1 MEDLLDLKTYRLLND
16 FGAGSHK
23 PGSGSAAALQGML
36 AAKLLVTV
44 IELNNG
50 VDYKFRYSKALP
62 RLLEMQ
68 SIINSRIYPRLTALF
83 QLDSVQFGKTI
94 KERER
99 RNAETD
105 LINHN
110 LLARSALAELKVSIR
125 LPLEIASLCVEIAE
139 FADYVFDNAF
149 QSARG
154 DSQVAL
160 SSAVAAVA
168 GSLSIVHLNL
178 LPFGSDS
185 YKWIEKVRLKCE
197 SLQNHYDKLNA
208 IASVKMNVLVKK
220 VEAKRSFYKE
230 VDQLLKGTKSAQQI
244 TNKQLEQFARDL
256 QNLVWLNRKSIW
268 GTEISIAERDVLNPS
283 KVFEKVLGYKYDH
296 NHDLGYYFIDGQ
308 WVDIAGLIDQ
318 DNKLVQ
324 ISNHTDKHLQNF
336 TAAHELG
343 HALLHKQSVL
353 HRDVPIDGSNEL
365 RNRPLEERQADK
377 FASYFLMPAKL
388 VRRRFKL
395 LFNTH
400 DFRITSDSAFNLT
413 GNSSANDL
421 KIKCND
427 LRGLS
432 LKLASAESYGQ
443 DFFEPLSTYFN
454 VSATA
459 MAIRLEE
466 LGLMK
471 F

>member
-1 MEDLLDLKTYRLLND
+1 MEDLLNLKTYKLLDD

-23 PGSGSAAALQGML
+23 PGSGSAAALQGMI

-44 IELNNG
+44 IELTNG
-50 VDYKFRYSKALP
+50 DDYKLRYSKVLP
-62 RLLEMQ
+62 RLLDMQ
-68 SIINSRIYPRLTALF
+68 AVINSRIYPRLAELF

-105 LINHN
+105 LISHN

-139 FADYVFDNAF
+139 FAEYVFDNAF

-160 SSAVAAVA
+160 SSAVAAIA
-168 GSLSIVHLNL
+168 GCLSIVHLNL

-185 YKWIEKVRLKCE
+185 YNWIEKVKYKCE
-197 SLQNHYDKLNA
+197 TLQNHYDKLNA
-208 IASVKMNVLVKK
+208 VAGEKMNVLVKK
-220 VEAKRSFYKE
+220 VEAKRLFYKE
-230 VDQLLKGTKSAQQI
+230 VDQLLTVTKSTQQL
-244 TNKQLEQFARDL
+244 TNKQMEQFARDL

-268 GTEISIAERDVLNPS
+268 GAEIDINEMHVLNPS
-283 KVFEKVLGYKYDH
+283 KVFEKVLGYKYDN
-296 NHDLGYYFIDGQ
+296 NHDLGYDFIDGQ
-308 WVDIAGLIDQ
+308 LVEIAGLIDQ

-324 ISNHTDKHLQNF
+324 ISNHTGSHLQNF

-353 HRDVPIDGSNEL
+353 HRDIPIDGSNEL
-365 RNRPLEERQADK
+365 RNRPPEEMQADK
-377 FASYFLMPAKL
+377 FASYFLMPEKL

-395 LFNTH
+395 LFGTY
-400 DFRITSDSAFNLT
+400 DFRINSDSAFKLT

-421 KIKCND
+421 RIKCRD

-432 LKLASAESYGQ
+432 LKLSSAESYGQ
-443 DFFEPLSTYFN
+443 DFFEPLSAHFN
-454 VSATA
+454 VSPTA

-466 LGLMK
+466 LKLVQY
-471 F
+471 

>member
-1 MEDLLDLKTYRLLND
+1 MEDLLNLKTNKLLDD

-23 PGSGSAAALQGML
+23 PGSGSAAALQGMV

-44 IELNNG
+44 IELTNG
-50 VDYKFRYSKALP
+50 DDYKIRYSKVLS
-62 RLLEMQ
+62 RLLQMQ
-68 SIINSRIYPRLTALF
+68 SAINSRIYPRLTELF

-99 RNAETD
+99 RNAETE

-160 SSAVAAVA
+160 SSAVAAIA
-168 GSLSIVHLNL
+168 GCLSIVHLNL

-185 YKWIEKVRLKCE
+185 YNWIEKVRIKCE
-197 SLQNHYDKLNA
+197 TLHAHYDKLNA
-208 IASVKMNVLVKK
+208 IAGEKMNVLVKK
-220 VEAKRSFYKE
+220 VEAKRSFYKD
-230 VDQLLKGTKSAQQI
+230 VDQLLNGTKSAHQL
-244 TNKQLEQFARDL
+244 TNRHMEQLARDL

-268 GTEISIAERDVLNPS
+268 GMDVNITEMDVLNPS
-283 KVFEKVLGYKYDH
+283 KVFEKVLGYTYD
-296 NHDLGYYFIDGQ
+296 NTLDLGYDYVGDQ
-308 WVDIAGLIDQ
+308 LVDIAGLIDQ
-318 DNKLVQ
+318 DNKLIQ
-324 ISNHTDKHLQNF
+324 ISNHTGSHQQNF

-353 HRDVPIDGSNEL
+353 HRDRPIDGSNEL
-365 RNRPLEERQADK
+365 INRPPEEIQADK
-377 FASYFLMPAKL
+377 FASYFLMPEKL

-395 LFNTH
+395 MYGTH
-400 DFRITSDSAFNLT
+400 DFRINSDSAFKLT

-421 KIKCND
+421 RIKCRN

-432 LKLASAESYGQ
+432 SRIASVESYGQ
-443 DFFEPLSTYFN
+443 EFFESLSAHFN
-454 VSATA
+454 VSPSA

-466 LGLMK
+466 LNLVHY
-471 F
+471 